1 MTKFPK
7 TIYFVLALI
16 VTIAVFMIC
25 VSLGSTGFAVE
36 GNIVGSIR
44 LPRVIAVA
52 LIGASLSVC
61 GAAMQGLLR
70 NPLADGTTLGV
81 SSGAS
86 LGAVIA
92 IVSVSSLSSQYSEL
106 NGIFSVV
113 LAMAGGLLS
122 LIFILSLAQKVD
134 ARLSTNTIILVGVV
148 FSMFASAIISLLVA
162 LFPESAK
169 TVMF

>member
-1 MTKFPK
+1 
-7 TIYFVLALI
+7 
-16 VTIAVFMIC
+16 
-25 VSLGSTGFAVE
+25 
-36 GNIVGSIR
+36 
-44 LPRVIAVA
+44 
-52 LIGASLSVC
+52 
-61 GAAMQGLLR
+61 MQGLLH

-81 SSGAS
+81 SSGS
-86 LGAVIA
+86 SMGAVIA

-106 NGIFSVV
+106 NGIFSVA
-113 LAMAGGLLS
+113 LAMAGALLS

-134 ARLSTNTIILVGVV
+134 SRLSTNTIILVGVV